1 MAPLPQQTT
10 WQQYIGD
17 GSTTVFIY
25 PFYIPTDADI
35 AVYITPPNT
44 TPSPQFDIKIL
55 NVDYTVQGSG
65 SPTFAGGTITI
76 IDGAPVAGSLITVIR
91 DVQNAI
97 DTEFSQ
103 ARNISGINLDNAFD
117 ILMLCI
123 QQNTTNFQFYGL
135 QYIVNSEVPLQM
147 GFSYGNQ
154 IPRLPNNYIWV
165 GQNGGVVAA
174 ELEQNPDWSTLRTQL
189 LSEAVGTNGCSI
201 IGYNDPNNSDD
212 PQLLKTFLDN
222 LPAYI
227 NNLIKN
233 FVPTGVILDY
243 GGTTVPA
250 DFLLCD
256 GSAVSRTTYA
266 NLLAAISQTQSGV
279 LSSSITVT
287 GLTDTSKMYV
297 GMSVEGIGIPV
308 STTIASIVSSTSVTL
323 NNSATVSA
331 THPLTFFNW
340 GNGDGST
347 TFNVPGIA
355 RADTIGSGGTAL
367 SPAFTGNVVGQ
378 VGGEEV
384 HTMTQSELVAHA
396 HSINWPAA
404 YLGLIYHSSGG
415 SDFNSPGA
423 GINPDA
429 YPTIANTGS
438 STPFNE
444 MPPGVVVTKMI
455 KI

>member
-17 GSTTVFIY
+17 GGTTVFIY
-25 PFYIPTDADI
+25 PFYIPTDRDI
-35 AVYITPPNT
+35 AVYVTPPNT
-44 TPSPQFDIKIL
+44 TPSPQFDIQKL
-55 NVDYTVQGSG
+55 NVNYTVQGSG
-65 SPTFAGGTITI
+65 SPTFAGGTITFI
-76 IDGAPVAGSLITVIR
+76 SGAPPDGSLITVIR

-123 QQNTTNFQFYGL
+123 QQNTTNFEFYGL

-154 IPRLPNNYIWV
+154 IPRLPDNYIWV
-165 GQNGGVVAA
+165 GQSGGVVAA
-174 ELEQNPDWSTLRTQL
+174 VLEQNPDWSTLRTQL
-189 LSEAVGTNGCSI
+189 LSEGVGTNGCSI

-222 LPAYI
+222 LPTYI

-233 FVPTGVILDY
+233 FVPS
-243 GGTTVPA
+243 GTMFDFAGATVPA

-256 GSAVSRTTYA
+256 GSTISRTTYA
-266 NLLAAISQTQSGV
+266 NLMTAITQVQSGI
-279 LSSSITVT
+279 LASSITVT

-297 GMSVEGIGIPV
+297 GMSVEGIGIPT
-308 STTIASIVSSTSVTL
+308 STTVASIVSSTSITL
-323 NNSATVSA
+323 SQAATVSA
-331 THPLTFFNW
+331 THPLTFFIW

-347 TFNVPGIA
+347 TFNVPDS
-355 RADTIGSGGTAL
+355 RRRNSIGSGGTPT

-378 VGGEEV
+378 YGGEEV
-384 HTMTQSELVAHA
+384 HPMTLAELVV
-396 HSINWPAA
+396 HSHVINWPSA
-404 YLGLIYHSSGG
+404 YLGLIYHSVGG

-423 GINPDA
+423 GINPDVF
-429 YPTIANTGS
+429 PTNANTGS

-444 MPPGVVVTKMI
+444 MPLGYVVTKII